1 LIYTIDIYT
10 IKITYFFYNYII
22 KYSIEYPYVSKRRIF
37 KKNTSYTKKQ
47 SLRKKKYNL
56 INYEEKTS
64 ISDSKSKILT
74 LKSDLQ
80 KKQDLLFNSKQNLD
94 IISKKEIISL
104 NIPKKVNFTNTDFDK
119 LLISEEQKC
128 NLEDTR
134 IKDII
139 FLKEKE
145 YNSQEQKIKQEF
157 EDKNIILLNKNKNKE
172 KQIQDLNKKIQD
184 LQNELEKEVNIK
196 KLNVRNRFNNR
207 HKSIDI
213 INQYQ
218 NQIKLQRNEMR
229 KKQKNIS
236 DKEIEFTELI
246 NSNLL
251 YKETELNNLN
261 IYIQEQKHKLL
272 TKEISKKEYFTDFK
286 KKNNFYQRNLNK
298 RTNQEIELKNKIQN
312 LKNNLRKKPK
322 VISYNVN
329 VLNNYVSIKSLKKE
343 IKEKLF
349 ILYQKKLE
357 KTILQNLLNKNKS
370 KFDTLFLEL
379 DIGKLSHLSD
389 LQNKIQ
395 DNLNNFSDIKKNIN
409 LYKENQV
416 SDNKTKLLNFLND
429 TVYLLFD
436 KKNTILRKS
445 ELELTISNS
454 SNEIKILEK
463 KIYNNSYILEKMEI
477 SYEVKSLEREET
489 DNLLTIYELIEIE
502 DFNLKILSL

>member
-1 LIYTIDIYT
+1 MSL
-10 IKITYFFYNYII
+10 KE
-22 KYSIEYPYVSKRRIF
+22 EYLKRIHVIQ
-37 KKNTSYTKKQ
+37 KKQ
-47 SLRKKKYNL
+47 SLRKKKYDL
-56 INYEEKTS
+56 INCEEKKS
-64 ISDSKSKILT
+64 ISDSKSKIIT

-80 KKQDLLFNSKQNLD
+80 KTQELLFNSKQNLD
-94 IISKKEIISL
+94 IISKNEIISL
-104 NIPKKVNFTNTDFDK
+104 DIPKKVNFTNTDFDK

-134 IKDII
+134 IKEII
-139 FLKEKE
+139 SIKEKE

-172 KQIQDLNKKIQD
+172 KQIQDLNKQIQD
-184 LQNELEKEVNIK
+184 LQNELEKEVNNK
-196 KLNVRNRFNNR
+196 KLNVQNRFNNR
-207 HKSIDI
+207 HKSINI

-236 DKEIEFTELI
+236 DKEIELTEFI

-272 TKEISKKEYFTDFK
+272 IKEISKKEYFTDFK
-286 KKNNFYQRNLNK
+286 KKNNLYQRNLTK
-298 RTNQEIELKNKIQN
+298 RTNQEIELKNEIQN
-312 LKNNLRKKPK
+312 LKNNLREKPK
-322 VISYNVN
+322 VISYNLN
-329 VLNNYVSIKSLKKE
+329 VLNNYDSIKSLKKE
-343 IKEKLF
+343 IKEKSF

-370 KFDTLFLEL
+370 KFDTMFLEL
-379 DIGKLSHLSD
+379 DIEKLSQLSV

-395 DNLNNFSDIKKNIN
+395 DNLNSFSDIKKNIN
-409 LYKENQV
+409 LYKENQI
-416 SDNKTKLLNFLND
+416 SDNKNKLLNFLNN

-436 KKNTILRKS
+436 KKKTLLRKS
-445 ELELTISNS
+445 YLELTISHS

-477 SYEVKSLEREET
+477 KYEVNSLEREEI
-489 DNLLTIYELIEIE
+489 DNLLTIEELIEME
-502 DFNLKILSL
+502 EFNLKILSL